1 MDYIDLFIV
10 CRMDP
15 GTPIE
20 ETMGALAELVK
31 EGKIRG
37 IGLSECSAAQIRK
50 AHSVH
55 PLTAVEMEYSL
66 FSRDIE
72 ADILPACRELGI
84 CVLAYSPI
92 GRGMLTG
99 KLTSVESLPPSGPY
113 MGKDYR
119 SSTPRFAPEAFA
131 ANMALVNKITELATA
146 KGVSTTQLA
155 LAWVLSK
162 GTDIFPIPGTTKL
175 KNLEENLSAAAV
187 TLTAEEQR
195 QLEEAVDPS
204 AVVGQ
209 RYGEHAM
216 HACHENMPTVL
227 E

>member
-15 GTPIE
+15 STPLE
-20 ETMGALAELVK
+20 ETMAGLAELVK

-37 IGLSECSAAQIRK
+37 VGLSECSAAQIRK

-66 FSRDIE
+66 FSREIE
-72 ADILPACRELGI
+72 ADILPTCRELGI
-84 CVLAYSPI
+84 RLLAYSPI

-119 SSTPRFAPEAFA
+119 STTPRFAPEAFA
-131 ANMALVNKITELATA
+131 ANLELVKRITALASA

-162 GTDIFPIPGTTKL
+162 GDDIFPIPGTTKL
-175 KNLEENLSAAAV
+175 TNLEENMGAAAV
-187 TLTAEEQR
+187 KLTAAEQR
-195 QLEEAVDPS
+195 QLEEAVDPAS
-204 AVVGQ
+204 VQGQ